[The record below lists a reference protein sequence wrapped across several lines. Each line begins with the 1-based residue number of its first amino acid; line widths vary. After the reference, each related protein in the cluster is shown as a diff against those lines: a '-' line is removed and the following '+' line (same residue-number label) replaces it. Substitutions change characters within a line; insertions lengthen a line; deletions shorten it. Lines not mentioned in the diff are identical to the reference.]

1 MKLIYPLSL
10 VLLLT
15 ACSQKKS
22 NPADAELL
30 TNFLENPKSLADM
43 EVKNPVEQVKAAA
56 ESSAAKVVEL
66 NKDNVADVLGEAKE
80 HKHVVIVTGN
90 HTVVKVDDL
99 DDCKTS
105 GSWGTCMPHA
115 EGFIQRGGL
124 EYQEDYINNIIGKP
138 DEQERLVFF
147 FD

>member
-1 MKLIYPLSL
+1 MKLLYPLSL
-10 VLLLT
+10 ALVLS
-15 ACSQKKS
+15 ACTQKKS
-22 NPADAELL
+22 NPAATELVS
-30 TNFLENPKSLADM
+30 NFLENPKSL
-43 EVKNPVEQVKAAA
+43 ENIESKNPVEEFKSAA

-66 NKDNVADVLGEAKE
+66 NKDNVADVLGEAKD

-115 EGFIQRGGL
+115 EGYIQRGGL